1 MDLLKESYWNILG
14 RQVPTYGSRIKS
26 FGHCRS
32 LPFWIYFF
40 HSLQNPDDFTLWNF
54 NVMFDFQTS
63 SEASFED
70 GPWCLSSKSSRTFC
84 WKLNREREIKE
95 VTSRRKQKQSKSF
108 RSRESTFAPGAFY
121 TIFYIYF
128 IYSTL
133 FSRCIWYILYYFYIY
148 SIYSIL
154 FLNIFF
160 LHLSIP
166 FSPNNFI
173 SKLYWILG

>member
-1 MDLLKESYWNILG
+1 MDLLKVTYWNISG

-40 HSLQNPDDFTLWNF
+40 YSLQNPDDFTLWHF

-70 GPWCLSSKSSRTFC
+70 GPWCLSSKSSRTIHFVES
-84 WKLNREREIKE
+84 LTGSGKE

-133 FSRCIWYILYYFYIY
+133 SFNTISYIYFSYICLYYFLQII
-148 SIYSIL
+148 SFQS
-154 FLNIFF
+154 
-160 LHLSIP
+160 
-166 FSPNNFI
+166 FI
-173 SKLYWILG
+173 GYLDRPDHTRPR

>member
-1 MDLLKESYWNILG
+1 
-14 RQVPTYGSRIKS
+14 
-26 FGHCRS
+26 
-32 LPFWIYFF
+32 
-40 HSLQNPDDFTLWNF
+40 
-54 NVMFDFQTS
+54 MFDFQTS

-70 GPWCLSSKSSRTFC
+70 GPWCLSSKSSRTIHFVES
-84 WKLNREREIKE
+84 LTGSGKE

-154 FLNIFF
+154 FPIYIFPTFVYRQCLYYF
-160 LHLSIP
+160 LQIIS
-166 FSPNNFI
+166 FQRFI
-173 SKLYWILG
+173 GYLDRPDHTRPR

>member
-1 MDLLKESYWNILG
+1 MDLLKESYWNISG

-40 HSLQNPDDFTLWNF
+40 TLCKIQMISPF
-54 NVMFDFQTS
+54 DTLMFDFQTS

-70 GPWCLSSKSSRTFC
+70 GPWCLSSKSSRTIHFVES
-84 WKLNREREIKE
+84 LTGSGKE

-121 TIFYIYF
+121 TIFYVYF